1 MHTYVFIRFGNSGSI
16 SIKCYRFN
24 TNGHKIRRREI
35 LMEYIYKEVN
45 FTKYCPLCEDA
56 DTYEEKDPCNECLG
70 FPMNEHSEKPVYFKP
85 KKK

>member
-1 MHTYVFIRFGNSGSI
+1 
-16 SIKCYRFN
+16 
-24 TNGHKIRRREI
+24 
-35 LMEYIYKEVN
+35 MEYIYKEVN

-56 DTYEEKDPCNECLG
+56 DTYKEKDPCNECLG

>member
-1 MHTYVFIRFGNSGSI
+1 
-16 SIKCYRFN
+16 
-24 TNGHKIRRREI
+24 
-35 LMEYIYKEVN
+35 MEYIYKEVN

-56 DTYEEKDPCNECLG
+56 DTYEETCNVCLF

>member
-1 MHTYVFIRFGNSGSI
+1 MEV
-16 SIKCYRFN
+16 YR
-24 TNGHKIRRREI
+24 I
-35 LMEYIYKEVN
+35 EYIYKEVN

>member
-1 MHTYVFIRFGNSGSI
+1 MEGETWNFSWTYS
-16 SIKCYRFN
+16 
-24 TNGHKIRRREI
+24 IRRINRH
-35 LMEYIYKEVN
+35 MCVSYIGGRCINVN

-70 FPMNEHSEKPVYFKP
+70 FPMNEHSEKPIYFKP